1 MAVKTM
7 QTRIQQKTDTEA
19 NWNLSNLVPLAGELI
34 IYSPD
39 ENHTASRLKI
49 GDGVTVVTELPFV
62 DVSAGS
68 EIDINNITAARVAHK
83 LTFGDG
89 AFQFDGSEDV
99 NVPVYNGEHTIS

>member
-7 QTRIQQKTDTEA
+7 QTRIQQKSDIEQ
-19 NWNLSNLVPLAGELI
+19 NWNQSDLVPLAGELI
-34 IYSPD
+34 IYLPD
-39 ENHTASRLKI
+39 ANHTASRLKI
-49 GDGVTVVTELPFV
+49 GDGVTVVTNLPFIDMNV
-62 DVSAGS
+62 DF
-68 EIDINNITAARVAHK
+68 NNITAARVAHK